1 MITDFDG
8 MQKAG
13 KESVEMAMKSFGS
26 LSQGLQAIAV
36 EAADYSKKSF
46 ETGTAA
52 LEKVM
57 ASTSVEKAFEAQTD
71 YLKSAYE
78 GYFGEMSKLGTMMT
92 EVTREAYKPY
102 ESLFGRFAK

>member
-13 KESVEMAMKSFGS
+13 KESVEMAMKSF
-26 LSQGLQAIAV
+26 
-36 EAADYSKKSF
+36 

-57 ASTSVEKAFEAQTD
+57 ASSSVEKAFEAQTE

-78 GYFGEMSKLGTMMT
+78 GYLGEMSKLGTMMT
-92 EVTREAYKPY
+92 DLTREASKPY
-102 ESLFGRFAK
+102 EGLFGKFPK